1 MRVHILANELGVN
14 SKVILE
20 KCRAEGLGDVVK
32 NHMSTLSAGLEATIR
47 EWFSEGAIHNAVETA
62 EQIDLT
68 KVRVRRRRRKAEGE
82 AGEGDSAVAVE
93 TEEPP
98 SAEPESLS
106 TTLIIPAE
114 PVVEVTPVRIEAPGA
129 ADFPEAKPAP
139 IAPAPPLE
147 PAAKATPAADAK
159 PAMPSAKR
167 DGVVEA
173 DSDTARP
180 KPPAQPAPAEEPG
193 AGQLA
198 AKAPEEAPK
207 PAAPAAPAGPKHVP
221 APAKITG
228 PRVVR
233 YEAPEPDRFQ
243 PRSRPAPGPREGVSP
258 PTDLNRAGVRGG
270 ARKKTKAE
278 EAARIKAQNLRR
290 TTQTDSSIN
299 EKLQEWR
306 DQDLAERKERLRGAT
321 GRKIHRRRGEDEGRS
336 VQGGPKMTAR
346 LHEPVTVRDF
356 CAATGINQ
364 IQVAKT
370 LIQKLE
376 ILANI
381 NTALL
386 PETAQLLGLEFGIE
400 VEVVPAKTALDLLEE
415 EFADRPRASLAPRP
429 PVVTIMGHVDH
440 GKTSLLD
447 RIRKARVAAVEDGG
461 ITQHIGSY
469 HYEKG
474 DVQVTFLDT
483 PGHAA
488 FTAMRERGANLT
500 DIVVLV
506 VAADDG
512 VMPQTV
518 EALNHAK
525 AAKVPIMVAL
535 NKIDLGRDNLLR
547 IYGQLAE
554 RELSPVAWG
563 GETEVV
569 ETSATTGEGIDK
581 LLETIMTLSELMDL
595 KADPTVPATGVIIEA
610 ETKPGVGAVV
620 RVLVQEGTLAVGD
633 ILLAASASGKVRAL
647 VDDLGQKLKSVG
659 PGMPV
664 EVWGLDGVPQA
675 GDKFYRLDS
684 AARAKE
690 IADDVRQQRVHESR
704 GMIRKARSLA
714 EIFARR
720 DAEEVPELNVIIRAD
735 VQGSIDALVHLLSEL
750 PTDKVK
756 LSIRHTGVGAV
767 TESDVLLASATDAV
781 IIGFRVEPTLGAK
794 RLIDEKGVDV
804 RTHRIIYE
812 VSEEI
817 TRAMEGLLAPEE
829 HYESR
834 ATLEVRN
841 LFRISKV
848 GLVAGCYVTGGTIA
862 RNHVIKLVRDGVVV
876 RENCPMASLRHFK
889 DDVKE
894 VRAGK
899 ECGVMLEGFSDVHV
913 GDLLESFELVRVAQT
928 LK

>member
-1 MRVHILANELGVN
+1 
-14 SKVILE
+14 
-20 KCRAEGLGDVVK
+20 
-32 NHMSTLSAGLEATIR
+32 
-47 EWFSEGAIHNAVETA
+47 
-62 EQIDLT
+62 
-68 KVRVRRRRRKAEGE
+68 
-82 AGEGDSAVAVE
+82 
-93 TEEPP
+93 
-98 SAEPESLS
+98 
-106 TTLIIPAE
+106 
-114 PVVEVTPVRIEAPGA
+114 
-129 ADFPEAKPAP
+129 
-139 IAPAPPLE
+139 
-147 PAAKATPAADAK
+147 
-159 PAMPSAKR
+159 
-167 DGVVEA
+167 
-173 DSDTARP
+173 
-180 KPPAQPAPAEEPG
+180 
-193 AGQLA
+193 
-198 AKAPEEAPK
+198 
-207 PAAPAAPAGPKHVP
+207 
-221 APAKITG
+221 
-228 PRVVR
+228 
-233 YEAPEPDRFQ
+233 
-243 PRSRPAPGPREGVSP
+243 
-258 PTDLNRAGVRGG
+258 
-270 ARKKTKAE
+270 
-278 EAARIKAQNLRR
+278 
-290 TTQTDSSIN
+290 
-299 EKLQEWR
+299 
-306 DQDLAERKERLRGAT
+306 
-321 GRKIHRRRGEDEGRS
+321 
-336 VQGGPKMTAR
+336 
-346 LHEPVTVRDF
+346 
-356 CAATGINQ
+356 
-364 IQVAKT
+364 
-370 LIQKLE
+370 
-376 ILANI
+376 
-381 NTALL
+381 
-386 PETAQLLGLEFGIE
+386 
-400 VEVVPAKTALDLLEE
+400 
-415 EFADRPRASLAPRP
+415 
-429 PVVTIMGHVDH
+429 
-440 GKTSLLD
+440 
-447 RIRKARVAAVEDGG
+447 
-461 ITQHIGSY
+461 
-469 HYEKG
+469 
-474 DVQVTFLDT
+474 
-483 PGHAA
+483 
-488 FTAMRERGANLT
+488 
-500 DIVVLV
+500 
-506 VAADDG
+506 
-512 VMPQTV
+512 
-518 EALNHAK
+518 
-525 AAKVPIMVAL
+525 MVAL
-535 NKIDLGRDNLLR
+535 NKIDLGRDNILR

-569 ETSATTGEGIDK
+569 ETSATTGEGMDR

-595 KADPTVPATGVIIEA
+595 QADPTVPATGVIIEA

-659 PGMPV
+659 PGLPV

-750 PTDKVK
+750 PTNKVK

-834 ATLEVRN
+834 ATLEVRD

-848 GLVAGCYVTGGTIA
+848 GLVAGCYVTGGVIA

-876 RENCPMASLRHFK
+876 RDHCPMASLRHFK